1 MDDKK
6 IAEEIK
12 NVHINLAAMGES
24 EEEHIARLFFGE
36 IMENGRYGMEEVEK
50 VLNNLDYPGEIR
62 EDIERIANV
71 ICNLRDLPNTTGRKP
86 ESYIRVMKR
95 FLENS

>member
-36 IMENGRYGMEEVEK
+36 IMENDLQIWYGGSGK
-50 VLNNLDYPGEIR
+50 GS
-62 EDIERIANV
+62 
-71 ICNLRDLPNTTGRKP
+71 K
-86 ESYIRVMKR
+86 
-95 FLENS
+95 